1 MGDRSP
7 AAARVRP
14 DLGLPERYEPL
25 RHIAAGGMASV
36 WCARDRALGRNV
48 AIKLLA
54 QRFAHDED
62 STERFMREARA
73 AARLSGHPN
82 VVMIY
87 DVGETDPSGGEP
99 SRAFIVMEYLAGG
112 TVADAL
118 RVDSVRR
125 VHAVNWVHEAA
136 SALDYAHSRGV
147 LHRDIKPANL
157 LLDRGRVLHVAD
169 FGIARLGTE
178 DTITASGQ
186 VLGTASYL
194 APERALGRP
203 ATDASDRYSLAVA
216 AYELLVGERP
226 FTATHF
232 AAQARQHVEDEPP
245 SASSRNRTLP
255 PAVDAVLARGMAKR
269 PDQRWPTAQDFAQAL
284 EAALTE
290 PVTRPWRPVAPARGS
305 AAAAGRTRRMR
316 PVAAAVA
323 GSAASASAASAASG
337 PRSARSAPPRTGS
350 LPPAGGRRPGRH
362 HARVPALAALA
373 AGVAVAVVAAGSI
386 GGSGSGSPARSSP
399 SASAAAAQRPAATHK
414 TAPARHKQA
423 APHTNSTVTLTPAAA
438 TTPPPVAETLEARGH
453 QLMVNGDYAA
463 AVPVLRQA
471 VAAASPTS
479 LTYAYALYDLG
490 RSLRLAGDPKDAAA
504 VLYER
509 LQIPNQTDVVRQEL
523 QLALL
528 ALGQQAQQNGGDGQG
543 AGGAGGARGAG
554 DTGPAGSHGHHGH
567 HGPPDGAGPPGLA
580 SGLPG
585 AAQPVPVQQGD

>member
-7 AAARVRP
+7 ADAVVRS

-25 RHIAAGGMASV
+25 RHIATGGMASV

-54 QRFAHDED
+54 ERFAYDD
-62 STERFMREARA
+62 GAMERFMREARA

-87 DVGETDPSGGEP
+87 DVGETDAVDAEP

-125 VHAVNWVHEAA
+125 VHAVKWVHEAA

-157 LLDRGRVLHVAD
+157 LLDRDRVLHVAD

-178 DTITASGQ
+178 DTMTATGQ

-194 APERALGRP
+194 APERALGQP

-226 FTATHF
+226 FSATHF
-232 AAQARQHVEDEPP
+232 AVQARQHVEAEPP
-245 SASSRNRTLP
+245 AASERNRALP

-269 PDQRWPTAQDFAQAL
+269 PERRWPSAQDFAQAL

-290 PVTRPWRPVAPARGS
+290 PVTRPLRAPAAARPLRVAAVTSQGARPARRTAPAS
-305 AAAAGRTRRMR
+305 AAAAV
-316 PVAAAVA
+316 PV
-323 GSAASASAASAASG
+323 
-337 PRSARSAPPRTGS
+337 PDRRSARPST
-350 LPPAGGRRPGRH
+350 PPAAGRRPRRH
-362 HARVPALAALA
+362 GARVPALAALV
-373 AGVAVAVVAAGSI
+373 AGVAVVAAVATGAI
-386 GGSGSGSPARSSP
+386 GGGGGHSTGPT
-399 SASAAAAQRPAATHK
+399 AAAQRPVTKAQHK
-414 TAPARHKQA
+414 APPARPKPAHA
-423 APHTNSTVTLTPAAA
+423 AARHPGATVTGTPAAA
-438 TTPPPVAETLEARGH
+438 TTPAPVADTLEARGH
-453 QLMVNGDYAA
+453 QLMVSGSYSAA
-463 AVPVLRQA
+463 IPVLRQA
-471 VAAASPTS
+471 VAAAPHSS

-490 RSLRLAGDPKDAAA
+490 RSLRLAGDPKDAVA
-504 VLYER
+504 VLYQR
-509 LQIPNQTDVVRQEL
+509 LQIPNQTETVREQL
-523 QLALL
+523 QLALQ
-528 ALGQQAQQNGGDGQG
+528 ALGQAANGS
-543 AGGAGGARGAG
+543 GGAGNPTPAPG
-554 DTGPAGSHGHHGH
+554 DNGPARARDRHRGH
-567 HGPPDGAGPPGLA
+567 DARELV
-580 SGLPG
+580 PG
-585 AAQPVPVQQGD
+585 AAQPVPVTQGD